1 MLSIDIGKQQALDFD
16 LKVTQR
22 VKSRKNATIFFIPE
36 EVKGNFVVFTRIHER
51 IVNLFCFNT
60 TAI

>member
-1 MLSIDIGKQQALDFD
+1 MLSIDISKQQALDFD

-36 EVKGNFVVFTRIHER
+36 EVKGNFVVFTQIHER

>member
-1 MLSIDIGKQQALDFD
+1 MLSIDISKQQALDFD

-36 EVKGNFVVFTRIHER
+36 EVKGNFVVFTGIHER